1 MFLWLSVIDK
11 KVAHPHEIQ
20 NTFVYNTVVFELHSF
35 ARTLFDHFPLIV
47 DFRSAV
53 RLPYDYRSVANTD
66 TRFAP
71 NILGRACFFPYGAQF
86 GRRARKTTGKYAV
99 RRQIKVEDAIIGS
112 AHRRWR
118 VCVARYDVAILV
130 STKKSVASGKQQYV
144 SLFLHRFWFVWAF
157 FFRWRSIVRICT
169 NSQPCMDMCVVS

>member
-71 NILGRACFFPYGAQF
+71 NILGRACFFPMAPSLDGE
-86 GRRARKTTGKYAV
+86 RARPLANT
-99 RRQIKVEDAIIGS
+99 
-112 AHRRWR
+112 
-118 VCVARYDVAILV
+118 
-130 STKKSVASGKQQYV
+130 
-144 SLFLHRFWFVWAF
+144 LFGAK
-157 FFRWRSIVRICT
+157 
-169 NSQPCMDMCVVS
+169 

>member
-53 RLPYDYRSVANTD
+53 RLPYDYRSVATTD

-71 NILGRACFFPYGAQF
+71 NILGRACLFPYGAQF

-112 AHRRWR
+112 AHRR
-118 VCVARYDVAILV
+118 
-130 STKKSVASGKQQYV
+130 
-144 SLFLHRFWFVWAF
+144 
-157 FFRWRSIVRICT
+157 
-169 NSQPCMDMCVVS
+169 

>member
-1 MFLWLSVIDK
+1 MIIYDNNNGTIID
-11 KVAHPHEIQ
+11 
-20 NTFVYNTVVFELHSF
+20 HS
-35 ARTLFDHFPLIV
+35 PYIV
-47 DFRSAV
+47 DFRSAGW
-53 RLPYDYRSVANTD
+53 LPYVFKYRHA
-66 TRFAP
+66 
-71 NILGRACFFPYGAQF
+71 LRAKHFGSRVFFPYGAQF